1 MEKRSLI
8 AAESTRA
15 LSQKKKKKRL
25 VKSKLT
31 KGEFCFKVDF
41 EYLSFDLLLS
51 PDP

>member
-15 LSQKKKKKRL
+15 LSQKKKKRL